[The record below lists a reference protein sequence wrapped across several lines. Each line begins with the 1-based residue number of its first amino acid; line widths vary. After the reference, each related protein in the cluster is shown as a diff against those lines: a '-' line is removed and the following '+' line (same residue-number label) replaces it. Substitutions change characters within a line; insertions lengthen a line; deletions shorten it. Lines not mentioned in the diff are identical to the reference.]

1 MTLAARSVTFSRKRF
16 VQTFTSR
23 LRVHV
28 PLPEIVLAPGV
39 GFGLRGFRAM
49 PCLGQ
54 SVAGLRGGHGR
65 A

>member
-1 MTLAARSVTFSRKRF
+1 MALAARSVTFPRKRF
-16 VQTFTSR
+16 VQTFTSC

-28 PLPEIVLAPGV
+28 PLHEIVLAPGV
-39 GFGLRGFRAM
+39 GLRGFRAM